1 MKPTH
6 SILSNSFRYVPAMAT
21 SVSDTW
27 SRFGWRPT
35 SQERRQRVVEEASR
49 REVAVGIRLGD
60 DAAARH
66 FP

>member
-35 SQERRQRVVEEASR
+35 SQERRQRVVEEASNTL
-49 REVAVGIRLGD
+49 AVPNSAHERNR
-60 DAAARH
+60 AR
-66 FP
+66 P